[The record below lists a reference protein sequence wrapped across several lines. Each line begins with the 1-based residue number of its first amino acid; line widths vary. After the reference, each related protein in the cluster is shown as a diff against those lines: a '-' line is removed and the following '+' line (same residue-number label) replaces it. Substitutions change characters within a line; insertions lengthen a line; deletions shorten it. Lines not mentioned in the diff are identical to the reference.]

1 MINDI
6 RINKSTKTSSKRRI
20 EASDYVER
28 AKLLE
33 EQDKFARN
41 NLVNNLL
48 VEFIIFDKGYRC
60 IAAALL
66 TMDMIARSTRVRK
79 RNNNACYRNSL
90 LDGSNFF
97 LCRTCHNSVESLQL
111 TY

>member
-1 MINDI
+1 LCSTIKLHIITIHAI
-6 RINKSTKTSSKRRI
+6 RINKSTKTSYKRRI

-33 EQDKFARN
+33 EQEEFARN

-66 TMDMIARSTRVRK
+66 TIMDMIVARSTRVRK
-79 RNNNACYRNSL
+79 RNNNACYRKQFV
-90 LDGSNFF
+90 GW
-97 LCRTCHNSVESLQL
+97 
-111 TY
+111 